1 MKIAMINAWSIGST
15 GRIML
20 GCAKAAREKGNEV
33 HVFSKAWIG
42 QNYDSIPNHH
52 VIGDY
57 FWNRVHIKLAK
68 YTGLH
73 GCYSVFTTL
82 KLVKELDDIKPDII
96 HLHNLHGWFVN
107 LPILFSYIKKN
118 KIPVVWTLHDCWSF
132 TGHCPH
138 FEMEGCSK
146 WKTGC
151 SSCPRFKEYPASNV
165 DCSRFLWNKKRKWFT
180 GLPSAVVVTPSRWL
194 AGLVQQSFLKEYP
207 VKVIN
212 NGIDHSVFYPQK
224 SRFRDEYGIGE
235 KYVILGV
242 AFDWGFK
249 KGLDVFIE
257 LRNRLDEQYVIVIVG
272 ADETVEKQLGPG
284 FIVIQRTA
292 NKKELAQ
299 IYSAADVFV
308 NPTREDTFPTVN
320 IEALACGTPVIT
332 FPTGGSPEII
342 DSTCGIVTKEPT
354 VNSMLDAI
362 LRIQQE
368 KNDYTE
374 TMCCRRAKQFDQKVC
389 YESYVALYG
398 DVLKNG

>member
-15 GRIML
+15 GHIML

-68 YTGLH
+68 YTGFH
-73 GCYSVFTTL
+73 GCFSVFPTL
-82 KLVKELDDIKPDII
+82 KMVRELDEIKPDVI
-96 HLHNLHGWFVN
+96 HLHNIHGWFVN
-107 LPILFSYIKKN
+107 LPILFHYIKKN
-118 KIPVVWTLHDCWSF
+118 RIPVVWTLHDCWTF

-138 FEMEGCSK
+138 FEVEGCSK

-165 DCSRFLWNKKRKWFT
+165 DRSRFLWKKKRKWFT
-180 GLPSAVVVTPSRWL
+180 GMPRAVIVTPSKWL
-194 AGLVQQSFLKEYP
+194 ASLVEQSYLKEYP
-207 VKVIN
+207 IKVIH
-212 NGIDHSVFYPQK
+212 NGIDHSVFYPQESK
-224 SRFRDEYGIGE
+224 FRDEYGIRG
-235 KYVILGV
+235 KYMILGV

-257 LRNRLDEQYVIVIVG
+257 LRSRLDAQYAIVIVG
-272 ADETVEKQLGPG
+272 ADETIERQLGSG
-284 FIVIQRTA
+284 FIVIQRTE

-299 IYSAADVFV
+299 IYSTADVFV

-342 DSTCGIVTKEPT
+342 DSTCGIVTKECT
-354 VNSMLDAI
+354 VNSMMEAI
-362 LRIQQE
+362 VQIRQDKE
-368 KNDYTE
+368 RYTE
-374 TMCCRRAKQFDQKVC
+374 MMCCQRAKQFDQNAC
-389 YESYVALYG
+389 YESYATLYEEEITN
-398 DVLKNG
+398 V

>member
-1 MKIAMINAWSIGST
+1 
-15 GRIML
+15 ML
-20 GCAKAAREKGNEV
+20 GCAKAAMEKGNEV
-33 HVFSKAWIG
+33 HIFSKAWVG
-42 QNYDSIPNHH
+42 QNYDTIPNHH

-68 YTGLH
+68 FTGFH
-73 GCYSVFTTL
+73 GYFSIFSTL
-82 KLVKELDDIKPDII
+82 KLVRELGNIKPDII

-107 LPILFSYIKKN
+107 LPILFAYIKKN
-118 KIPVVWTLHDCWSF
+118 RIPVVWTLHDCWTF

-151 SSCPRFKEYPASNV
+151 SFCPRYKEYPASNV
-165 DCSRFLWNKKRKWFT
+165 DRSRFLWKKKRKWFT
-180 GLPSAVVVTPSRWL
+180 GLQKTVIVAPSKWL
-194 AGLVQQSFLKEYP
+194 ANLVEQSYLKEYP

-212 NGIDHSVFYPQK
+212 NGIDHGIFYPQE
-224 SRFRDEYGIGE
+224 SGFRDKYNICG

-257 LRNRLDEQYVIVIVG
+257 LRSRLDEQYAIVIVG
-272 ADETVEKQLGPG
+272 ADKAIEKQLGPG
-284 FIVIQRTA
+284 FIVVRRTS

-299 IYSAADVFV
+299 IYSTADVFV

-342 DSTCGIVTKEPT
+342 DSTCGIVTKDLT
-354 VNSMLDAI
+354 VNSVMEAI
-362 LRIQQE
+362 RQIQQE
-368 KNDYTE
+368 KECYTD
-374 TMCCRRAKQFDQKVC
+374 TMCCQRAKLFDQNVC
-389 YESYVALYG
+389 YESYAALYEEEI
-398 DVLKNG
+398 KE

>member
-1 MKIAMINAWSIGST
+1 
-15 GRIML
+15 
-20 GCAKAAREKGNEV
+20 
-33 HVFSKAWIG
+33 
-42 QNYDSIPNHH
+42 
-52 VIGDY
+52 
-57 FWNRVHIKLAK
+57 
-68 YTGLH
+68 
-73 GCYSVFTTL
+73 
-82 KLVKELDDIKPDII
+82 
-96 HLHNLHGWFVN
+96 
-107 LPILFSYIKKN
+107 
-118 KIPVVWTLHDCWSF
+118 
-132 TGHCPH
+132 
-138 FEMEGCSK
+138 MEGCSK

-180 GLPSAVVVTPSRWL
+180 GLSSAVVVTPSRWL
-194 AGLVQQSFLKEYP
+194 EGLVQQSFLKEYP

-212 NGIDHSVFYPQK
+212 NGINHSVFYPQK

-257 LRNRLDEQYVIVIVG
+257 LRNRLDEQYAIVIVG
-272 ADETVEKQLGPG
+272 ADETIEKQLGPG

-354 VNSMLDAI
+354 VNSMLDAV

-374 TMCCRRAKQFDQKVC
+374 TMCCRRAKQFDQKNC
-389 YESYVALYG
+389 YESYVALYE